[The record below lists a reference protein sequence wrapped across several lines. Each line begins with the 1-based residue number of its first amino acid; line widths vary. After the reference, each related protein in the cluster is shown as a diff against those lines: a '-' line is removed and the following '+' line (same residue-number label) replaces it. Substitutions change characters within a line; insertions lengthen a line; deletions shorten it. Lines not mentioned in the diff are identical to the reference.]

1 MPDERLHPED
11 CRRPGRGRTLQ
22 PGALP
27 ADGGA
32 RHDRGAVHAA
42 PGECSLLWQ
51 ETGGWHG
58 GGLAYHAP
66 FPYQVGQE
74 PRETPCEYVP
84 GGQCFY
90 DVSYTGSE
98 SILRQWWDAGRD
110 DDVVW
115 RAAEL
120 LYREFFVDMTPEEHL
135 RTPEEFLE
143 ALAKLVDDEETGK

>member
-1 MPDERLHPED
+1 MSDFTRKIVDDQAEGERSSLVHYLLTGEHGTIEVLFMRPPEN
-11 CRRPGRGRTLQ
+11 
-22 PGALP
+22 
-27 ADGGA
+27 
-32 RHDRGAVHAA
+32 A
-42 PGECSLLWQ
+42 PLLWQ